1 MLIPICLVTYPWF
14 NDPRSHERER
24 KRTDDSSRCR
34 DYRAISPPAAI
45 VKKQPRNVRSIHHH
59 IAPIPHRIVAPHRVA
74 KRASGWSCLSNMA
87 TTRPPIS
94 LVAYFQLQMT
104 RERRRQSEILGKKDY
119 SRRDSPPLFDR
130 QTYHRGRTMLDESE
144 MYDDRRRLRVRDR
157 ASRGASRDYGGVR
170 GGTPERVKHPAA

>member
-1 MLIPICLVTYPWF
+1 MSGDLPLVQRP
-14 NDPRSHERER
+14 S
-24 KRTDDSSRCR
+24 
-34 DYRAISPPAAI
+34 
-45 VKKQPRNVRSIHHH
+45 QPRAWEKNERVTLGGAGVIVRYRHRQPLSKNNPGTYKASITILHQ
-59 IAPIPHRIVAPHRVA
+59 PHRTVAPYRVA

-94 LVAYFQLQMT
+94 LLAYSQLDMT
-104 RERRRQSEILGKKDY
+104 RERRCRNEILGRKDDP
-119 SRRDSPPLFDR
+119 RRDSPLLSDR

-144 MYDDRRRLRVRDR
+144 TYDDRWCLRVRDR